1 MHVFFYLKATLR
13 REKVDLTTF
22 CKKQQT
28 RLVHIEKILNDQ
40 NEQARQK
47 QTQIETLKYEMN
59 SQMRRSTGEINN
71 LKQILANLE
80 LELSSTRKEADEYH
94 KVAIEKNSE
103 ISGLE
108 TKVLKKKINPFFT
121 PKMTS
126 ITIIN

>member
-1 MHVFFYLKATLR
+1 M
-13 REKVDLTTF
+13 DLTTF
-22 CKKQQT
+22 CKRQQT
-28 RLVHIEKILNDQ
+28 RLAHIEKILNDQ
-40 NEQARQK
+40 NEQVRVK

-71 LKQILANLE
+71 LKQVLANLE

-108 TKVLKKKINPFFT
+108 TKVAPKNISDMYLEATASNFF
-121 PKMTS
+121 
-126 ITIIN
+126 I

>member
-1 MHVFFYLKATLR
+1 M
-13 REKVDLTTF
+13 DLTTF

-28 RLVHIEKILNDQ
+28 RLAHIEKILSEQ
-40 NEQARQK
+40 NEQIRQK

-71 LKQILANLE
+71 LKQVLANLE

-94 KVAIEKNSE
+94 KVAIEKNAD

-108 TKVLKKKINPFFT
+108 TKVINLFKNFDTSFDYNYNLIKKDQ
-121 PKMTS
+121 
-126 ITIIN
+126 